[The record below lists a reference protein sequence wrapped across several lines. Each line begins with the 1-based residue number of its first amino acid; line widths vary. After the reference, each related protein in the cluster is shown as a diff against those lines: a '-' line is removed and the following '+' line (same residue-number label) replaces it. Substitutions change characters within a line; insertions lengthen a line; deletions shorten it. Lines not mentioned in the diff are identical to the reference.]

1 MRKYLLAA
9 AMVAAGANSA
19 FAASS
24 SGTFNVQV
32 KIASACTISAT
43 AMDFGTVTG
52 SVLGTETAN
61 STVSVTCNKGTA
73 YNVSFSAL
81 SVLGTPLTT
90 AAINLNNGVGNV
102 IPANLTISAGST
114 GVATG
119 ATDSATV
126 GGKLVATA
134 NPAAGTYSNT
144 QTIYVVY

>member
-90 AAINLNNGVGNV
+90 AAINLNNGLNV
-102 IPANLTISAGST
+102 IPAALKINVGST
-114 GVATG
+114 GIATG
-119 ATDSATV
+119 GADSATV
-126 GGKLVATA
+126 GGTLTATA
-134 NPAAGTYSNT
+134 NPTAGTYSNT